1 MKLDYV
7 LVTLFLYIP
16 YPVSLIITVSNHFD
30 FLLCSQCVYTGLGI
44 PEVQQK
50 VLPPA
55 RPSPPSRPPLP
66 SAKTTPTA
74 SPIKKPPP
82 RAGVISIPL
91 KPCPSPLIPVLPSQ
105 PPVLPSNGN
114 SCAPPNM
121 PPPKLPSMSS
131 IDSDGRIY
139 EEINDD
145 VVVDMPEPQGDQ

>member
-16 YPVSLIITVSNHFD
+16 FPVSLIITVSNHFGC
-30 FLLCSQCVYTGLGI
+30 LLCLQCVYTGLGI

-55 RPSPPSRPPLP
+55 RPSPPSRPPP
-66 SAKTTPTA
+66 PTSKTTPTA

-91 KPCPSPLIPVLPSQ
+91 KPCPPPHMPVLPS
-105 PPVLPSNGN
+105 LPTNGN

-131 IDSDGRIY
+131 IDPDGRIY

-145 VVVDMPEPQGDQ
+145 VVVDIPEPQGL